1 MVCHQRMERH
11 IPTFEERLR
20 EVVNISYRLLCEKIV
35 GQDIS
40 IHNEASMQLHLSVII
55 KQIGILYEFFSSE
68 RFSIELESLE
78 EIESTQKSSNGKA
91 RCDIKVKLY
100 DQITQESCTAFIELK
115 YFKKSINEAVTDNK
129 FFLYCDLEN
138 LERYSLKDNSIC
150 YEILFTDNPN
160 YTTCN
165 NYKFCIGDGHTITAT
180 KYSYTKD
187 RSVEISNNY
196 ELHWDIYKSNKDSKG
211 NYCFLKIELGD

>member
-1 MVCHQRMERH
+1 MERY

-55 KQIGILYEFFSSE
+55 KQIGILYEFSSSE

-100 DQITQESCTAFIELK
+100 DQITRESCTAFIELK

-138 LERYSLKDNSIC
+138 LERYSLKDNSVC

-160 YTTCN
+160 YTICN
-165 NYKFCIGDGHTITAT
+165 NYKFCIGDGYTITAS

-187 RSVEISNNY
+187 RSVKISNNY
-196 ELHWDIYKSNKDSKG
+196 ELHWDIYKSNKDSIC
-211 NYCFLKIELGD
+211 NYCFLKIELNN

>member
-1 MVCHQRMERH
+1 MERR

-55 KQIGILYEFFSSE
+55 KQIGILYEFSSSE

-100 DQITQESCTAFIELK
+100 DQITRDSCTAFIELK

-138 LERYSLKDNSIC
+138 LERYSLKDNSVC

-160 YTTCN
+160 YTICN
-165 NYKFCIGDGHTITAT
+165 NYKFCIGDGYTITAS

-187 RSVEISNNY
+187 RSVKISNNY
-196 ELHWDIYKSNKDSKG
+196 ELHWDIYKPIKDSEL
-211 NYCFLKIELGD
+211 NYCFLKIELNNNNY

>member
-1 MVCHQRMERH
+1 MVCYKQMERR

-20 EVVNISYRLLCEKIV
+20 EIVNISYTLLCNKIV

-55 KQIGILYEFFSSE
+55 KQIGVLYELSSSE

-91 RCDIKVKLY
+91 RCDIKIKLY
-100 DQITQESCTAFIELK
+100 DQITQEICTAFIELK

-138 LERYSLKDNSIC
+138 LEKYSLRDNSIC
-150 YEILFTDNPN
+150 YEILFTDNTN
-160 YTTCN
+160 YTLCN
-165 NYKFCIGDGHTITAT
+165 NYKFCIGDGHIIAAS
-180 KYSYTKD
+180 KYQYTKNRD
-187 RSVEISNNY
+187 VEIMNDY
-196 ELHWDIYKSNKDSKG
+196 KLQWDIYKNIVDTEH
-211 NYCFLKIELGD
+211 NYCFLKVEL